1 MWIKVICVLL
11 VYSLKKEV
19 ACSSFLL
26 LLFLLTRK
34 KKTGV
39 TNMNP
44 EINAIMLRMVEKS
57 HPPEQLRDGH
67 EKIINY
73 FIYFTGFELA
83 LFEEP
88 KDS

>member
-1 MWIKVICVLL
+1 
-11 VYSLKKEV
+11 
-19 ACSSFLL
+19 
-26 LLFLLTRK
+26 
-34 KKTGV
+34 
-39 TNMNP
+39 MNP
-44 EINAIMLRMVEKS
+44 EINVIMLRMVEKS